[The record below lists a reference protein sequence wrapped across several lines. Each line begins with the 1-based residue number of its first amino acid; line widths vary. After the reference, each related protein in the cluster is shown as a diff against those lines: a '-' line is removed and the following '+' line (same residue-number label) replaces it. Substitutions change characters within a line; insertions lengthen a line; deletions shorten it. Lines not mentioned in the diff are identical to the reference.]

1 MRLPGPFPLFVSL
14 LFLLGSAVSVSAVTT
29 PARPVAAPP
38 APPVA
43 ADARSDDFRLSLFVA
58 EQIDRFNPGVAA
70 STNSIASG
78 GEVPG
83 VDFDWHVADLPLK
96 KKSSSNP
103 RVYIEGRMLTCTR
116 VLAQQVKTA
125 YDSTTKS
132 YPDSLQIFPDAKSV
146 ELNSALKFAYPMGVV
161 NGEAQTAMYFRMEG
175 GAIFAEH
182 ATGGLLSYSRFGLGF
197 QRLVGTFSGS
207 YAEVCKGSDATFGSL
222 HGSGRYV
229 VHVLLQGNLAPPEG
243 SRRTRSNLGA
253 FADLEVNTDN
263 AGGPDGV
270 RALLGLK
277 LEGNGLFDGLRALIG
292 M

>member
-1 MRLPGPFPLFVSL
+1 MRLPGPFPLLLVVTSL
-14 LFLLGSAVSVSAVTT
+14 LTTGSSVSAAVA
-29 PARPVAAPP
+29 PAKPAAP
-38 APPVA
+38 APVVSAPA
-43 ADARSDDFRLSLFVA
+43 ADKSDDFRLSLFVA

-70 STNSIASG
+70 SAKSVASG

-83 VDFDWHVADLPLK
+83 IDFDWHVADLPIK
-96 KKSSSNP
+96 KKSATNP
-103 RVYIEGRMLTCTR
+103 RVYIEGRMLTCQR

-125 YDSTTKS
+125 YDSTLKA
-132 YPDSLQIFPDAKSV
+132 YPDSLEIFPDAKSV
-146 ELNSALKFAYPMGVV
+146 EFNTALKLAYPMSVV
-161 NGEAQTAMYFRMEG
+161 NGEAQTAMYFRIEG

-182 ATGGLLSYSRFGLGF
+182 MSGDLLSYSRFGLGF

-207 YAEVCKGSDATFGSL
+207 YAEVCKGSDATFGSQ
-222 HGSGRYV
+222 HASGRYV

-243 SRRTRSNLGA
+243 SKRSRSNLGA

-277 LEGNGLFDGLRALIG
+277 LEGAGLFDGLRALIG